1 MPTFY
6 IEQFGCRATQADG
19 AALER
24 QLLDRGC
31 TVASEA
37 AGADIIVVNSCT
49 VTASADA
56 QARDAIR
63 KFHAANPAVR
73 LIVTGCYAQ
82 RAPEELAVLP
92 GVSWVVGNSHKPQIP
107 QLIDSLSTVAAPA
120 SPKSANDFFPVA
132 VPAEPA
138 KSANDFFPAA
148 ALAAPPRDFSSAMA
162 VDFDSTVSFP
172 SGSTAP
178 FHSVVGAQHA
188 APHLGKIAPSSPGA
202 TVPSHSFVGAGLA
215 PPAPHLGNILTGNIF
230 DRTEFLSAPVL
241 GGESNHTRPTLKIQD
256 GCDSRCSYCVIPF
269 ARGKSRSLPP
279 DIVIHE
285 IRNLTV
291 GQAFLPVHSGSQR
304 VPFHA
309 REIVLSGINLGTYGR
324 DLSPRVEF
332 EDLLRR
338 ILDETTIERLRI
350 SSIEPLDVTQDLVDL
365 FAGTDRIAQHFHMP
379 LQSASNRILAA
390 MHRWYRA
397 EHYARRVELI
407 HERLPHAAIGADVIT
422 GFPGESEDDHAATLA
437 FIERLPFTYLH
448 VFSFSKRPGTK
459 AAALSNEVPGAIIK
473 RRARE
478 LRALDESKS
487 AAFRQSQIGR
497 TLRVL
502 TLRRDLND
510 AGTTPA
516 ISSNYLRVT
525 VPGEWPPNKWLEV
538 QVSHELN
545 GFLMGSIE
553 GAANPTLEAKT
564 SQQHQD
570 STQTTLR

>member
-1 MPTFY
+1 MPSFF

-19 AALER
+19 AAIER

-31 TVASEA
+31 TSASA
-37 AGADIIVVNSCT
+37 PASADIIVINTCT

-82 RAPEELAVLP
+82 RAPEELAALP

-107 QLIDSLSTVAAPA
+107 QLICELAKVPAPA
-120 SPKSANDFFPVA
+120 AAESA
-132 VPAEPA
+132 
-138 KSANDFFPAA
+138 SDFFPAA
-148 ALAAPPRDFSSAMA
+148 ALTTDSAAPY
-162 VDFDSTVSFP
+162 
-172 SGSTAP
+172 
-178 FHSVVGAQHA
+178 
-188 APHLGKIAPSSPGA
+188 
-202 TVPSHSFVGAGLA
+202 HSFVEA
-215 PPAPHLGNILTGNIF
+215 PAPVGALSAGNILTGNIF

-269 ARGKSRSLPP
+269 VRGKSQSLPP
-279 DIVIHE
+279 NSVIGE
-285 IRNLTV
+285 IQRLKE
-291 GQAFLPVHSGSQR
+291 SGY
-304 VPFHA
+304 

-332 EDLLRR
+332 EDLLYR
-338 ILDETTIERLRI
+338 ILAETGVERLRI
-350 SSIEPLDVTQDLVDL
+350 SSIEPLDVAQDLIDL

-379 LQSASNRILAA
+379 LQSASDRILAA

-397 EHYARRVELI
+397 EHYARRVDLI

-422 GFPGESEDDHAATLA
+422 GFPGESEDDHAATVA

-459 AAALSNEVPGAIIK
+459 AAALANEVPGTTIK

-478 LRALDESKS
+478 LRALSERKS
-487 AAFRQSQIGR
+487 AAFRQSQQGR

-502 TLRRDLND
+502 TLRPDEDPASR
-510 AGTTPA
+510 TTLALATNFVRVRIDGSHDPNLWLDVRVTREEGNCAFGEAMSDSEMESMTPNSQGA
-516 ISSNYLRVT
+516 IS
-525 VPGEWPPNKWLEV
+525 
-538 QVSHELN
+538 
-545 GFLMGSIE
+545 
-553 GAANPTLEAKT
+553 
-564 SQQHQD
+564 
-570 STQTTLR
+570 